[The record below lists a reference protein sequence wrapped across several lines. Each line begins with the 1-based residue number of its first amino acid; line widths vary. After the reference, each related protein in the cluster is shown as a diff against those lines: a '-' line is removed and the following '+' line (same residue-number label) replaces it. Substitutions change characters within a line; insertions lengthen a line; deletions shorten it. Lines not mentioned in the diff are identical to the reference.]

1 MGLRNTANEYGSLAR
16 WLHWLVAIGMVAI
29 IYLGLT
35 QAGMDRGPEKQ
46 EMRVIHGSIAL
57 IVLVLMTIR
66 IVWRFMND
74 VPAHPEGVPGWQRAA
89 ATLVHWGIY
98 AAVFVQL
105 VSGPITVATGDRAIS
120 FFGLFSFSLP
130 VEVTDENH
138 HFWEEIHE
146 FTWKIIAVL
155 LVVHVMAAVYNHV
168 VLKND
173 VLRRMTTG
181 TRQDG

>member
-1 MGLRNTANEYGSLAR
+1 MALRNTESEWGWLAKA
-16 WLHWLVAIGMVAI
+16 LHWLIAIGIFAI

-35 QAGMDRGPEKQ
+35 QAGMERGPEKQ
-46 EMRVIHGSIAL
+46 DMRVIHGSIAL

-74 VPAHPEGVPGWQRAA
+74 VPAHPEGMPGWQRAA

-98 AAVFVQL
+98 IAVFVQL

-130 VEVTDENH
+130 VEATDESH
-138 HFWEEIHE
+138 HFWEEIQFRNALNNHIHASIPGHR
-146 FTWKIIAVL
+146 FDSSCVSGRWIA
-155 LVVHVMAAVYNHV
+155 A
-168 VLKND
+168 
-173 VLRRMTTG
+173 G
-181 TRQDG
+181 C